1 METIAVSTEREGVNT
16 PQLTGSSDNADEE
29 TADIETISTFP
40 VSRGFINAMYEG
52 GSSEQGERPAIFTK
66 DGGPDTECIDP
77 GDNDSQ
83 VYHSINED
91 DIENQQKPDT
101 VKQNGG
107 QPTEKDTKLPSQTKR
122 DDYSS
127 GVQDKE
133 SSKSCCL
140 PPLLCSYLLRGA
152 IILVT
157 VTVGVA
163 GVVNLIGIIKPE
175 NEGKFHS
182 HLTNETSLSTS
193 TAWTTSTWTTDSLAN
208 ATATLPVVTTVL
220 PQSPITKAGTW
231 MESQKTDKQDT
242 LTIKK
247 ETKFACWRT
256 SLYLSCPDGEALSID
271 HANFGRTT
279 TSIFCP
285 CTTCDTNC
293 RAANSLSVV
302 KGACEGYQQC
312 SVSANSLFFG
322 DPCFGT
328 QKYLEATYHCVK
340 VIPVTNDQLGALVR
354 KHAPKVWLAN
364 GEKYNPSSVD
374 FHLRNVKVHDGGRVY
389 SSTPSTLPNCTEAC
403 YMSTVQ
409 PLPHPDSTLPFF
421 SGEQIGPTRQP
432 PVYAVI
438 KRVNSITTDIF
449 YWMFFPYNLGKKVC
463 VGFRIKVFN
472 TCAGKYKTFGHRVGD
487 WEHMTIRLVG
497 RYPSSIYVHSPHK
510 SAGIYTWEGASQTY
524 RKDDDIV
531 LTEGTHPILH
541 SAYGSHKLWPCSG
554 THKHMTILRDKLQDE
569 TNKGTAWDT
578 WKNVTFTMYRPDG
591 GYTGSWTWLN
601 FKGRWGN
608 KEAGCDTIKN
618 LGSQCTLNN
627 GISIMTSMKE
637 MKTDEL
643 D

>member
-1 METIAVSTEREGVNT
+1 METIAVSTEREGITT
-16 PQLTGSSDNADEE
+16 PKQTGSSENADEGA
-29 TADIETISTFP
+29 ADVEKIRTFP
-40 VSRGFINAMYEG
+40 VSRGFINAMYAG
-52 GSSEQGERPAIFTK
+52 GSSEQAEHGEQPAIFTK
-66 DGGPDTECIDP
+66 DGGTDTEGNDP
-77 GDNDSQ
+77 DDLGNQ
-83 VYHSINED
+83 VYHSVDED
-91 DIENQQKPDT
+91 EIENQQQQDAAKE
-101 VKQNGG
+101 NGG
-107 QPTEKDTKLPSQTKR
+107 QPTDQEKDTKLPSKMKR
-122 DDYSS
+122 DACMRKNPTYSS
-127 GVQDKE
+127 GAQDKE

-163 GVVNLIGIIKPE
+163 GVVNLIGFIKPE
-175 NEGKFHS
+175 NEAKLHS
-182 HLTNETSLSTS
+182 HMIDETSLSNS
-193 TAWTTSTWTTDSLAN
+193 TAWATSTSTTDSLAN

-220 PQSPITKAGTW
+220 PQSPMTNMETW
-231 MESQKTDKQDT
+231 METQKTDKQST

-247 ETKFACWRT
+247 
-256 SLYLSCPDGEALSID
+256 DGEALSID

-293 RAANSLSVV
+293 RAANSLTVV

-340 VIPVTNDQLGALVR
+340 VTPVTNEQLGALVR
-354 KHAPKVWLAN
+354 KHAPKVWLAK
-364 GEKYNPSSVD
+364 GEKFNPSSID
-374 FHLRNVKVHDGGRVY
+374 FHLRNVKVHDGRRIY

-403 YMSTVQ
+403 YMSTAQ

-432 PVYAVI
+432 PVYAVV

-472 TCAGKYKTFGHRVGD
+472 ACAGKYKTFGHRVGD

-497 RYPSSIYVHSPHK
+497 KYPSSIYVHSPHK
-510 SAGIYTWEGASQTY
+510 SAG
-524 RKDDDIV
+524 
-531 LTEGTHPILH
+531 
-541 SAYGSHKLWPCSG
+541 SHKLWSCSG
-554 THKHMTILRDKLQDE
+554 THKYMTILRDKQQDE

-578 WKNVTFTMYRPDG
+578 WKNVRIPFTMYRPDG
-591 GYTGSWTWLN
+591 GYTGNWAWMN

-608 KEAGCDTIKN
+608 KEAGCVNIKN
-618 LGSQCTLNN
+618 LGSQCTLNS
-627 GISIMTSMKE
+627 GLSIMTSMQQ

>member
-1 METIAVSTEREGVNT
+1 METIAVSTEREGITT
-16 PQLTGSSDNADEE
+16 PKQTGSSENADEE
-29 TADIETISTFP
+29 AADIETISTFP

-107 QPTEKDTKLPSQTKR
+107 QPTEKDTKLPSQRKR
-122 DDYSS
+122 DDCMHTNTTYSS
-127 GVQDKE
+127 GVQD
-133 SSKSCCL
+133 
-140 PPLLCSYLLRGA
+140 
-152 IILVT
+152 
-157 VTVGVA
+157 
-163 GVVNLIGIIKPE
+163 
-175 NEGKFHS
+175 
-182 HLTNETSLSTS
+182 
-193 TAWTTSTWTTDSLAN
+193 
-208 ATATLPVVTTVL
+208 
-220 PQSPITKAGTW
+220 
-231 MESQKTDKQDT
+231 
-242 LTIKK
+242 K

-256 SLYLSCPDGEALSID
+256 SLYLSCPEGEALSID

-293 RAANSLSVV
+293 RAANSLAVM

-354 KHAPKVWLAN
+354 KHAPKVWLAK
-364 GEKYNPSSVD
+364 GEKFNPSSID

-403 YMSTVQ
+403 YMSTAQ

-472 TCAGKYKTFGHRVGD
+472 ACAGKYKTFGHRVGD

-497 RYPSSIYVHSPHK
+497 KYPSSIYVHSPHK

-531 LTEGTHPILH
+531 LTEGTHPILY
-541 SAYGSHKLWPCSG
+541 SAYGGHKLWPCSG
-554 THKHMTILRDKLQDE
+554 THKHMTILRDKQQDE

-578 WKNVTFTMYRPDG
+578 WKNVTSTMYRPDG
-591 GYTGSWTWLN
+591 GYTGSWTWMN